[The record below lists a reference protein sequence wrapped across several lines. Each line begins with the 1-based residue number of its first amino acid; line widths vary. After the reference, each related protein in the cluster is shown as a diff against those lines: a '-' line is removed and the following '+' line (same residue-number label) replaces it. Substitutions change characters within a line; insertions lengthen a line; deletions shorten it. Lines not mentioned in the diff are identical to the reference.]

1 MSNRLM
7 KVFEET
13 NRDWN
18 NEKLDSDEF
27 LATDG
32 RVMDSMLS
40 DQSRTA
46 DNWYPV
52 ADKDVPHLPS
62 YLQYDLKIPGPDG

>member
-27 LATDG
+27 L
-32 RVMDSMLS
+32 
-40 DQSRTA
+40 
-46 DNWYPV
+46 
-52 ADKDVPHLPS
+52 
-62 YLQYDLKIPGPDG
+62 LQMAVLWILC